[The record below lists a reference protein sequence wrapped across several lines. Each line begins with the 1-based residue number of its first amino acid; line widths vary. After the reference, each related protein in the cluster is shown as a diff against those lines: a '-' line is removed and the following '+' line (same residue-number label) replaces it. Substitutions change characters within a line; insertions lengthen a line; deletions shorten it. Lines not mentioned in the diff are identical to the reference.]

1 MVLTSR
7 EKWLMMTTQMS
18 LKDFYD
24 LKEHVKSRKQN
35 LTNLKT
41 FSSVLKSQI
50 MILQPKAQSKI

>member
-1 MVLTSR
+1 
-7 EKWLMMTTQMS
+7 MMTTQMS

-24 LKEHVKSRKQN
+24 SKEHVKSRKQN
-35 LTNLKT
+35 LINLKT